1 MTALRRRMIEDMR
14 LRGLLPGTQT
24 AYVGA
29 VRALAEYYGKPPDQL
44 SDEELRQYFVY
55 LTDERQVARSTRRV
69 ALSGIKFLYTYTLKR
84 EWPLGDLVRARK
96 SHHVPVVLSVEEVQT
111 ILSSVYQPHHR
122 LCLSLIYACGLRISE
137 GVSVQVSHID
147 SSRMQLVIRSGK
159 GDKDRYVPLSE
170 ALVVELRQFWLTHR
184 HAVYLF
190 PKRNRSR
197 IDPAATGPMTAR
209 SVRDAFRAACE
220 TSGVTKAA
228 TVHTLRH
235 AWATHL
241 LEAGVPLPIIQQWL
255 GHSSPRTTA
264 RYTHFTRQAE
274 AQALD
279 KLGELLAGLL

>member
-29 VRALAEYYGKPPDQL
+29 VRALAEYYGKPPDQV

-69 ALSGIKFLYTYTLKR
+69 AVSGIKFLYIYTLKR
-84 EWPLGDLVRARK
+84 EWPLQDLVRVRK
-96 SHHVPVVLSVEEVQT
+96 SKHVPVVLSVEEVHD

-137 GVSVQVSHID
+137 GVSLQVPNID

-170 ALVVELRQFWLTHR
+170 TLVVELRQFWLTHR

-197 IDPAATGPMTAR
+197 IDPAATGHMTTR
-209 SVRDAFRAACE
+209 SVRDAFHAARE

-235 AWATHL
+235 SWATHL

-274 AQALD
+274 AQAVD
-279 KLGELLAGLL
+279 KLGDLLGRLL